1 MALLQLINLL
11 AMAGLL
17 ALKLL
22 AIPAIKLGVIVCLLF
37 ESSTIVSLTLLP
49 LAKELCLATIGAIAQ
64 VCVLLIALCQLTM
77 VTSLHIVHLI
87 EMDVLGVRS
96 LPLLSLDLVLK
107 LLNLLLEALL
117 ELFLHLGVLF
127 QFLSVGGDLDLKLL
141 TSIVALAEH
150 GLVLSHVLFEVVEDL
165 QFLVEGDQSIQLVLK
180 FILALFQKKLQS

>member
-1 MALLQLINLL
+1 
-11 AMAGLL
+11 MAGLL

-22 AIPAIKLGVIVCLLF
+22 AIPAIKLGVIVSLLF

-49 LAKELCLATIGAIAQ
+49 LAKELSLATIGAITQ

-96 LPLLSLDLVLK
+96 LPLLSLDFILK
-107 LLNLLLEALL
+107 LLDLLLETLL
-117 ELFLHLGVLF
+117 ELFLHLCVLF
-127 QFLSVGGDLDLKLL
+127 QFLSVSGDLNLELL

-165 QFLVEGDQSIQLVLK
+165 QFLVEGDQSVQLVLK
-180 FILALFQKKLQS
+180 FVLALFQK